1 MLVSFASNHLAL
13 VAITGGTISAGL
25 NIGIKRLLDT
35 LIDKKALKIRETL
48 FQCLIASFTIGLL
61 LSVIYYAF
69 GLYGFPESRMTPI
82 QIIAIFTLC
91 VSFGDPLLDAILRLL
106 NRKLFA

>member
-25 NIGIKRLLDT
+25 NIGLKRLLDT
-35 LIDKKALKIRETL
+35 LIDQKAFKIRAIL
-48 FQCLIASFTIGLL
+48 LQSLIASFALGLL

-69 GLYGFPESRMTPI
+69 GVYGFPESR
-82 QIIAIFTLC
+82 
-91 VSFGDPLLDAILRLL
+91 AILNHL
-106 NRKLFA
+106 